1 MNAYEFIVRMKD
13 YASSQLKNV
22 ASSVGVASRK
32 AKDFINDLG
41 GIEKE
46 SQKVSGGLGKLKSA
60 LVGVFAFAAVQSF
73 VGKVVSARAEFEKF
87 DAVLTNTFQSKE
99 IGSGALAMLTDFAA
113 KTPYQLN
120 ELTGGFIKLVNRGIY
135 PTYDEMTKLGDL
147 ASSQGKSFD
156 QLVEALMDA
165 QTGEFERMKEFGIK
179 ASKNGDMVK
188 LSFKGVT
195 KEVANNEQA
204 IKDAIIAYG
213 AMDGVAG
220 SMEVVSKTLGGQLSN
235 LEDQWWGF
243 LVAVGGYGGGIFGEA
258 LGGAADILQILQD
271 NLPYIAHWFDLL
283 WQNIY
288 PVVSALQE
296 FFKVAVEGVF
306 GLSSTSDAMAMFGD
320 VMSSVLLVV
329 NWFTSGLIGL
339 INFIKPLAPY
349 ILDAAIAW
357 GILNAV
363 IAVNNALIAVTPIG
377 WIIIGI
383 VSLITVIGMA
393 IKYTSGWGDS
403 WNNLKM
409 IFELVWNQI
418 KLSFNYGVQNFKN
431 GFNLIILHAKDAAQ
445 TIVGIFSKVGDAI
458 KMAMDGDFSGAF
470 SKVTE
475 KVKTQASGE
484 IDKLK
489 AEQQKQT
496 ADLKKQ
502 SAVNASGIL
511 KASSGIGI
519 SLDTDGISKDFKK
532 LKDSFGGV
540 KGAEKGNAND
550 YLSSIPGLRGAGKKD
565 DATAGAD
572 GKKGKQK
579 GDGITSGGNKM
590 TTITVNINKLQD
602 QTVINVDKTETGIN
616 NLGEKVQEI
625 LLRAVNSVN
634 QMQTN

>member
-13 YASSQLKNV
+13 YASSQIKNV

-32 AKDFINDLG
+32 AKDFVKDLG
-41 GIEKE
+41 GIERE
-46 SQKVSGGLGKLKSA
+46 SSRVSGGLGRLKSA

-73 VGKVVSARAEFEKF
+73 VGKVVEARAEFEKF

-99 IGSGALAMLTDFAA
+99 IGSGALAMLTEFAA

-135 PTYDEMTKLGDL
+135 PTVDEMTKMGDL

-156 QLVEALMDA
+156 QLVEAIMDA

-243 LVAVGGYGGGIFGEA
+243 LVAVGGYGGGIFGDV
-258 LGGAADILQILQD
+258 LGGAADMLQILQD

-306 GLSSTSDAMAMFGD
+306 GLSSTSHAMAMFGD
-320 VMSSVLLVV
+320 VMNSVLVFI
-329 NWFTSGLIGL
+329 NTFTTGLIGL
-339 INFIKPLAPY
+339 INWIKPIAPY
-349 ILDAAIAW
+349 VLDAAIAW

-363 IAVNNALIAVTPIG
+363 IAISPIG

-393 IKYTSGWGDS
+393 IKYTSGWGES
-403 WNNLKM
+403 WNNLKK

-418 KLSFNYGVQNFKN
+418 KLSFNYGIQNFKN

-470 SKVTE
+470 SKIKE

-484 IDKLK
+484 IAGIEAK
-489 AEQQKQT
+489 AKKDR
-496 ADLKKQ
+496 ADFIKQ
-502 SAVNASGIL
+502 SAENAAGI
-511 KASSGIGI
+511 KNAASNIAVKV
-519 SLDTDGISKDFKK
+519 DTEGVSKDWNKIK
-532 LKDSFGGV
+532 NSFGGV

-550 YLSSIPGLRGAGKKD
+550 YLSSIPGLTGAGKKD

-602 QTVINVDKTETGIN
+602 HTIINVDKTETGIS
-616 NLGEKVQEI
+616 NLGEKIQEVM
-625 LLRAVNSVN
+625 LRAVNSVN

>member
-60 LVGVFAFAAVQSF
+60 LIGVFAFATIQSF
-73 VGKVVSARAEFEKF
+73 AGKVVEARAEFEKF

-99 IGSGALAMLTDFAA
+99 IGSGALAMLTEFAA

-135 PTYDEMTKLGDL
+135 PTMDEMTKMGDL

-156 QLVEALMDA
+156 QLVEAIMDA

-213 AMDGVAG
+213 AMTGVAG
-220 SMEVVSKTLGGQLSN
+220 SMEVVSKTLGGQISN
-235 LEDQWWGF
+235 LKDQWNNF
-243 LVAVGGYGGGIFGEA
+243 LVAVGGYGSGIFIDAIGSA
-258 LGGAADILQILQD
+258 MVVIQFLQD
-271 NLPYIAHWFDLL
+271 HLPQIAHWFDLL

-288 PVVSALQE
+288 PAVSAIKE
-296 FFKVAVEGVF
+296 FFKVAFEGVF
-306 GLSSTSDAMAMFGD
+306 DVSSTSDALSMFGD
-320 VMSSVLLVV
+320 IMSGVLVAV
-329 NWFTSGLIGL
+329 NIFTTGLIHFL
-339 INFIKPLAPY
+339 EFIKPVAPY
-349 ILDAAIAW
+349 LLGAAIAW

-363 IAVNNALIAVTPIG
+363 IAISPIG
-377 WIIIGI
+377 WVIIAI
-383 VSLITVIGMA
+383 VGLISIIGMA
-393 IKYTSGWGDS
+393 VKYTSGWGDS
-403 WNNLKM
+403 WMALKK
-409 IFELVWNQI
+409 IFEIVWEQI
-418 KLSFNYGVQNFKN
+418 KLMFNYGVQNFKN

-470 SKVTE
+470 NKVTE
-475 KVKTQASGE
+475 KVKTEASGE
-484 IDKLK
+484 INKLK

-496 ADLKKQ
+496 TDFKKQ
-502 SAVNASGIL
+502 SAANAAGIL

-519 SLDTDGISKDFKK
+519 SVDSEGISNDFKK
-532 LKDSFGGV
+532 LKDSFKGV

-550 YLSSIPGLRGAGKKD
+550 YLSAVPGLAGKGMAKD
-565 DATAGAD
+565 GATGAD

-602 QTVINVDKTETGIN
+602 QTIINVDKTEKGIS
-616 NLGEKVQEI
+616 NLGDKIQEVM
-625 LLRAVNSVN
+625 LRAVNSVN